1 MPRRALPLPSL
12 PAAPSVFSVCGLGV
26 STLLLLYSKAT
37 QSACFSLCANSSSET
52 DGLGGY
58 RIQNRQ
64 PYGIELSLLASVV
77 LGGASIPRAL
87 RLKKPV
93 PILLSVLSTF
103 GAITFGSAYKNSL

>member
-1 MPRRALPLPSL
+1 MGYAKTRS
-12 PAAPSVFSVCGLGV
+12 APSIIAGCSVGL
-26 STLLLLYSKAT
+26 
-37 QSACFSLCANSSSET
+37 LCMLVCISCVANLSFET